1 MDHHCPW
8 VNNCVGIK
16 NQKYFVLFCFYVLI
30 ACVYAIV
37 NVVVNKPF
45 SKNLINSSLA
55 FLTLILDALFG
66 LFVSI
71 MFVQ

>member
-1 MDHHCPW
+1 M
-8 VNNCVGIK
+8 
-16 NQKYFVLFCFYVLI
+16 LI

-71 MFVQ
+71 MLVQQVQMIFQNTSSIPFLLNTYSN